1 MKKLVCLLLP
11 FFLLLSCSVDV
22 VNIINRKIVFP
33 EVVSSSP
40 ANEESEVSLKP
51 GIIIEFSQ
59 EMNIDSLRQNVVLQ
73 RGASSESIPLLI
85 SSVVSDKVSFI
96 PLKYLTN
103 NTIYILKINK
113 EAKSSDDI
121 GFLKDWTVFFKTT
134 DIDTQPPEILEIFPE
149 NESIDDKY
157 VSKDQS
163 FIIYFSEEMDKI
175 SVESSFSFID
185 SYHNVAITGEFSWS
199 GSNMIWKPSVSL
211 DSFRN
216 YTLYIGSGSKDLA
229 GNQLLKTEQK
239 VYKIFGEYIV
249 KGELGI
255 SSKEFIIYPKD
266 VDCFRFDGKDYLYV
280 LDSGKDR
287 VVRFIKNEVSG
298 NDFSKYSYLY
308 DIEFGE
314 RATTFTEGSFWGP
327 SGMTIDRY
335 GNIYVIDGHLCVQK
349 FDKDGNF
356 LSVYPKDN
364 EFEFDTPEKIAT
376 DSSGSIYVCDS
387 GYNCI
392 IKMDEDGNFVKSWG
406 KSGTGAGEFDYPAGI
421 AVDQYDYVYVAD
433 LGNDRIQIF
442 DQNGNFIESWGGYGS
457 GNGEFYRPSD
467 VFIDSADMIYVTEY
481 GNARIQQFDFYG
493 NFIREYKNITEGD
506 PAIIKAPSG
515 ICVNGDNTIF
525 VSDIMLD
532 AVKIFDENFIWK
544 MNKGSLIQ
552 SSQIGVVLG
561 IDLDSN
567 ENIYVLDSGIERRI
581 LKFNKA
587 GELLGKFIIDYYG
600 SYISLAISRSDAV
613 YVCETYEKKIKKY
626 DSAGNFL
633 LEWGGEG
640 SGDTEFQY
648 PFNLTIDSDENVYI
662 IDDGN
667 NSIRKY
673 DRNGLFLDKWATDD
687 KLGKYNGGISYNP
700 INNYIYIAVTDQ
712 NVINV
717 YDTNGNFKFTFGND
731 ETNRQFFNSPYT
743 TYCDDNGY
751 VYVTDNNGIQKFDRY
766 GTYFAGW
773 SNKNAVSEAASG
785 AIFMCADKNENIYHY
800 DPIDNRVLILGI
812 VNY

>member
-1 MKKLVCLLLP
+1 MKKVFYLILSI
-11 FFLLLSCSVDV
+11 FLFSSCNVDV
-22 VNIINRKIVFP
+22 VNIVNRKIVFP

-40 ANEESEVSLKP
+40 VNEELEVSLKP

-73 RGASSESIPLLI
+73 RGASSEIIPLLI
-85 SSVVSDKVSFI
+85 SSVVNDKVSII
-96 PLKYLTN
+96 PLKYLIN
-103 NTIYILKINK
+103 NAIYILKINK
-113 EAKSSDDI
+113 EAKSSDGI
-121 GFLKDWTVFFKTT
+121 GFLNDWSVFFKTT
-134 DIDTQPPEILEIFPE
+134 YIDTQPPEILEIFPE

-163 FIIYFSEEMDKI
+163 FIIYFSEEMDKT

-185 SYHNVAITGEFSWS
+185 SYNNVAITGEFSWS

-211 DSFRN
+211 DSFRD
-216 YTLYIGSGSKDLA
+216 YTLSIGSGSKDSA
-229 GNQLLKTEQK
+229 GNPLLKAEQK
-239 VYKIFGEYIV
+239 EYKIFGEYVV

-287 VVRFIKNEVSG
+287 VVRFVKNEVAG
-298 NDFSKYSYLY
+298 NDLSKFSFIY

-314 RATTFTEGSFWGP
+314 RATTFAEGFFWGP

-335 GNIYVIDGHLCVQK
+335 GNIYVIDGHLRVQK
-349 FDKDGNF
+349 FDKDGKF
-356 LSVYPKDN
+356 LSVYPRDD
-364 EFEFDTPEKIAT
+364 EFEFHTPEKVAL
-376 DSSGSIYVCDS
+376 DSSGFIYVCDS

-392 IKMDEDGNFVKSWG
+392 IKMDKDGNFVKYWG
-406 KSGTGAGEFDYPAGI
+406 KYGAGAGEFDYPISI
-421 AVDQYDYVYVAD
+421 AVDQYDFVYVAD
-433 LGNDRIQIF
+433 YYNDRIQIF
-442 DQNGNFIESWGGYGS
+442 DQNGNFIESWGEYGS
-457 GNGEFYRPSD
+457 VPVKFYSPSD
-467 VFIDSADMIYVTEY
+467 IFIDNADMIYVTQH
-481 GNARIQQFDFYG
+481 GNTGIQKFDYYG
-493 NFIREYKNITEGD
+493 NFVGEYKNITEGD
-506 PAIIKAPSG
+506 PASIRGPSG

-525 VSDIMLD
+525 VSDILLD
-532 AVKIFDENFIWK
+532 AVKIFDGDFNWK

-552 SSQIGVVLG
+552 SSQIGDVVG
-561 IDLDSN
+561 IDLDST

-581 LKFNKA
+581 LKFNKT
-587 GELLGKFIIDYYG
+587 GQLLGKLIIDYYG
-600 SYISLAISRSDAV
+600 SYVSLAISRSDAL
-613 YVCETYEKKIKKY
+613 YICDTYEKKIKKY
-626 DSAGNFL
+626 DANGNFL

-648 PFNLTIDSDENVYI
+648 PFNITIDSDENVYI

-673 DRNGLFLDKWATDD
+673 DKNGQFLCKWEPND
-687 KLGKYNGGISYNP
+687 KLGKYSGGISYNP
-700 INNYIYIAVTDQ
+700 MNNYIYIAVIEK

-717 YDTNGNFKFTFGND
+717 YDTDGNFKFSFGNVD
-731 ETNRQFFNSPYT
+731 TNRQTFNSPYT

-773 SNKNAVSEAASG
+773 SNKNALSEAASG
-785 AIFMCADKNENIYHY
+785 AIFMCADKNENIYQY
-800 DPIDNRVLILGI
+800 DPLDNRVLILGI